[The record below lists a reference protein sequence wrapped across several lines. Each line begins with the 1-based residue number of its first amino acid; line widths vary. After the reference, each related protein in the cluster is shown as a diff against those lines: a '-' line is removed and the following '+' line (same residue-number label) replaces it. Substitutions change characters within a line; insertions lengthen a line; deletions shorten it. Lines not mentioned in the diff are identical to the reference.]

1 MTRFHRIT
9 GAALVLLALAAIGLA
24 GCGKGSSLTS
34 STAASGGSTGTT
46 SSVAGT
52 AYDAAAI
59 TLGAGDSLAPLPL
72 GPLGFPG
79 RIPSGCAWDAATQSF
94 VCAQEPRRDGLV
106 ETRGYQFLDASGA
119 AQGAYDSVTTASI
132 KLDSHLSGT
141 TTHGRWSTVDDV
153 RALVMSGLAGDETTR
168 IWNGTAASSRQDS
181 VLDANGTKVL
191 RTTAATTTVE
201 NVVVPKP
208 WQRDSWPTSGTIT
221 THVVSNDGTSTIDLT
236 GVLTFNGTALATLVV
251 GGITYTIDLARPP
264 HRPGPGGGPGGAPS
278 DSLPPPP
285 PGGGRR

>member
-1 MTRFHRIT
+1 MTRFHRNTAI
-9 GAALVLLALAAIGLA
+9 ALVLLALAAIGLA

-34 STAASGGSTGTT
+34 STATSGSSTGTT
-46 SSVAGT
+46 SSIVGT

-79 RIPSGCAWDAATQSF
+79 RIPSGCAWDAASLSF
-94 VCAQEPRRDGLV
+94 VCAQETRRDGLV

-119 AQGAYDSVTTASI
+119 AQSAYDSLTTASV
-132 KLDSHLSGT
+132 KLSSHLSGIT
-141 TTHGRWSTVDDV
+141 TCGRWSTVDDV
-153 RALVMSGLAGDETTR
+153 RSLVMSGLAGDETART
-168 IWNGTAASSRQDS
+168 WNGTAASSRQDS
-181 VLDANGTKVL
+181 VLDANGAKVL

-208 WQRDSWPTSGTIT
+208 WRPDSWPASGTIT
-221 THVVSNDGTSTIDLT
+221 THVVSSDGTNTTDLT
-236 GVLTFNGTALATLVV
+236 GVLTFNGTSLATLVV
-251 GGITYTIDLARPP
+251 GGTTYTIDLARPP
-264 HRPGPGGGPGGAPS
+264 HRPGPGGGPGGAPG
-278 DSLPPPP
+278 DSLLPPP